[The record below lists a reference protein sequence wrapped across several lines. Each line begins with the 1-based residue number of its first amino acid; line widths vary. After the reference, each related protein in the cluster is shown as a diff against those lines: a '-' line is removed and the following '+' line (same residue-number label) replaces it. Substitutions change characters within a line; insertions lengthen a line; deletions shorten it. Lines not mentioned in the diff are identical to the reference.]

1 MFIDA
6 RSLSDGDRLE
16 TDICIV
22 GAGPAGLTLA
32 YTLAGRGT
40 RICLVESG
48 GFEPDNSGHMQS
60 TRELNVGRNVGLGYF
75 RLDEAR
81 GRGLGGTGTRWN
93 IPIGDDGA
101 VGVRLRRL
109 EPIDFEARDW
119 LPHSGWPL
127 TYAHLE
133 PYYVRAAGLCG
144 IDAQPPSPGECAR
157 RNPCEPL
164 PLNADVVQT
173 TMFQVGPA
181 NVWYAP
187 DTVARLDKSEIKV
200 LLNGTVTRIETE
212 QGAQRVS
219 GVQLRTLDSRNIHI
233 TAKTVVIACGGIGN
247 AHLLLL
253 SDSVQRGG
261 LGNGH
266 DLVGRYFMEHPHLGV
281 GVIVPNG
288 SDAFERAALY
298 QIHRSGDAWVE
309 GHLALTE
316 SSVRREHLR
325 GCVAALY
332 AVPWDSSL
340 RELENI
346 ADPTAGDAAAELLGA
361 ALKRRTWPYNAGA
374 LARNMAADPLGAL
387 RAFRRGITT
396 VAHRKR
402 RVRKGGHAPP
412 EVLAL
417 HVMAEQEPHPDSRVL
432 LDRRNRDAL
441 GQPRVRL
448 DWRVTDADI
457 SAISRSLALI
467 GREIKTAGLGRFHA
481 PLHHTLPSRRLT
493 GGKHHMGT
501 TRMHVD
507 PAQGVVDADCRVH
520 GIDNLYVAGS
530 SVFPTGGYANPTL
543 TVVALA
549 LRLADHLAH
558 RFR

>member
-22 GAGPAGLTLA
+22 GAGPAGLTIA
-32 YTLAGRGT
+32 QTLAGRGT

-48 GFEPDNSGHMQS
+48 GIDPDNSEHMQS
-60 TRELNVGRNVGLGYF
+60 TRDLNVGRNVGLGYF

-81 GRGLGGTGTRWN
+81 GRGLGGTSTRWN
-93 IPIGDDGA
+93 IPIRDDA
-101 VGVRLRRL
+101 TVGVRLPRL
-109 EPIDFEARDW
+109 EPIDFETRDG

-127 TYAHLE
+127 TYADLE

-144 IDAQPPSPGECAR
+144 IDAHPPSPSDWALRNAR
-157 RNPCEPL
+157 KPL
-164 PLNADVVQT
+164 PLNADVVET

-181 NVWYAP
+181 NVWYGP
-187 DTVARLDKSEIKV
+187 DTVARLNKSEMKV
-200 LLNGTVTRIETE
+200 LLNGTVTQIETE
-212 QGAQRVS
+212 EGAQRVS
-219 GVQLRTLDSRNIHI
+219 GVQLRTLDRRNIHI
-233 TAKTVVIACGGIGN
+233 AAKTVVIACGGIGN

-253 SDSVQRGG
+253 SDSMQRGG

-281 GVIVPNG
+281 GVIVPDG
-288 SDAFERAALY
+288 PGVFERTALY
-298 QIHRSGDAWVE
+298 QIHRSGNAWVE
-309 GHLALTE
+309 GHLKLTE
-316 SSVRREHLR
+316 SRVRREQLR

-340 RELENI
+340 RYLENL
-346 ADPTAGDAAAELLGA
+346 ADPTTGDAAAELFGA
-361 ALKRRTWPYNAGA
+361 ALKRRTWPYNAGT
-374 LARNMAADPLGAL
+374 LAHKMAADSPGAL

-396 VAHRKR
+396 VAHRTR
-402 RVRKGGHAPP
+402 RVRKDGDAPP

-417 HVMAEQEPHPDSRVL
+417 HVMAEQEPHADSRVL

-441 GQPRVRL
+441 GRPRVRL

-507 PAQGVVDADCRVH
+507 PTRGVVNADCQVH
-520 GIDNLYVAGS
+520 GIENLYIAGS

-558 RFR
+558 RFS